1 MRQKTASYAIFIDK
15 SNVDIYNKFIQL
27 VESLC
32 LKSTIP
38 VFRKQFG
45 ISHQVSAK
53 YKFLLGANVVRVII
67 GRIKHESN
75 KI

>member
-1 MRQKTASYAIFIDK
+1 M
-15 SNVDIYNKFIQL
+15 QL

-32 LKSTIP
+32 LKSAIP
-38 VFRKQFG
+38 AFRKQFG

-67 GRIKHESN
+67 GRIKNGSN
-75 KI
+75 KR